1 MMVVRRRR
9 SAGALVAATLVGC
22 AIGDGATGGLGGVS
36 VADGGSA
43 ATDGTD
49 GDTAGATDGSAD
61 SGPASSDPSMTGPGD
76 GPGPGTG
83 DDGPG
88 GEVCN
93 GLDDDGD
100 GTVDDGI
107 PDLQCGV
114 GACAATVVGC
124 DGGVPT
130 QCFPGTPTNEVC
142 NGLDDDCDGAVDQGI
157 TQACD
162 SACGPGTQTCI
173 AGSFGSCDA
182 PPPAAESCNVA
193 DDDCNGQVDDG
204 VGGCRVD
211 IHRWSHPVTGEH
223 FYSTDVNE
231 GNCCGFQLEFAGY
244 FELYAAAQASTTG
257 FYRCYQ
263 PGGFHHYTTDANC
276 EGLAVNEGIIGYIG
290 TADLPGSTELYRSY
304 NPANGDHF
312 FTTSADEHGN
322 VVGALGFVD
331 EGVVGWVW

>member
-1 MMVVRRRR
+1 M
-9 SAGALVAATLVGC
+9 LTTLVGC
-22 AIGDGATGGLGGVS
+22 AIGDGASGGLGGVS
-36 VADGGSA
+36 VAEGGSA
-43 ATDGTD
+43 TDATDGAT
-49 GDTAGATDGSAD
+49 GGATDGSAD
-61 SGPASSDPSMTGPGD
+61 SGPASSDPSMTGPGE

-107 PDLQCGV
+107 PDLQCGI

-130 QCFPGTPTNEVC
+130 QCFPGTPTTEVC
-142 NGLDDDCDGAVDQGI
+142 NGIDDNCDGSTDEGV
-157 TQACD
+157 TQSCD
-162 SACGPGTQTCI
+162 SACGPGTQTCA
-173 AGSFGSCDA
+173 AGSFGACDA

-211 IHRWSHPVTGEH
+211 IHRWWHPVTGEH

-276 EGLAVNEGIIGYIG
+276 EGLAVNEGIMGYIG

-312 FTTSADEHGN
+312 FTTSADEHAN